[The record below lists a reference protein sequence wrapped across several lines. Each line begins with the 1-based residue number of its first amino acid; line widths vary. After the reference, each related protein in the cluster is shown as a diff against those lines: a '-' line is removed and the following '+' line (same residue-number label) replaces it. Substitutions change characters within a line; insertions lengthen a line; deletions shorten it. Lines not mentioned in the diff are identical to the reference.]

1 MLPLLPPPSQTPH
14 VPPIINTNTNQA
26 GGEFGRQY
34 SRTPHQYT
42 DNLVGHISDV
52 SINGQSYNG
61 SIFDANGTRLS

>member
-42 DNLVGHISDV
+42 DNQIGLISAA
-52 SINGQSYNG
+52 SINGQIYNG
-61 SIFDANGTRLS
+61 TIFDANRNRLT